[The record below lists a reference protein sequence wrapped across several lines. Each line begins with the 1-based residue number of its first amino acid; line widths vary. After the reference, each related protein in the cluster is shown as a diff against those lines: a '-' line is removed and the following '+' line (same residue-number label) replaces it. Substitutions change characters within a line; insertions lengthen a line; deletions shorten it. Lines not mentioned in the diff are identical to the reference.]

1 MKRLT
6 LTGNQLK
13 LIALIAMTI
22 DHVGMILLPQ
32 YLFLR
37 IIGRLAF
44 PIYAYMI
51 AEGCRYTRN
60 IFKYLGTMAAVA
72 LLCQVVSF
80 AAIGSLYQSVLVTFS
95 LSVLVILLIK
105 NAGQKKNAFSY
116 LLLGLGIAGVF
127 FVTKLL
133 PELLPGT
140 DFGVDYGF
148 VGVMLP
154 VLVYL
159 AKDRRQA
166 MAFTAIC
173 LVLLAYGLGQ
183 VQWFGLLALP
193 LLWLY
198 NGKRGAYGMKYLFYI
213 YYPAHLAAIYL
224 LQYVL

>member
-1 MKRLT
+1 
-6 LTGNQLK
+6 
-13 LIALIAMTI
+13 
-22 DHVGMILLPQ
+22 
-32 YLFLR
+32 
-37 IIGRLAF
+37 
-44 PIYAYMI
+44 
-51 AEGCRYTRN
+51 
-60 IFKYLGTMAAVA
+60 MAAVA

-105 NAGQKKNAFSY
+105 NAGQKKNALSY

-213 YYPAHLAAIYL
+213 YYPAHLATIYL

>member
-105 NAGQKKNAFSY
+105 NAGQKKNALSY

-213 YYPAHLAAIYL
+213 YYPAHLATIYL